1 MPANV
6 ARKEAEAQ
14 AEKTWSVQKREA
26 AYEATADVAGG
37 DVELELFS
45 AVVDVDAAVD
55 LLKFKL
61 LGLMIYRYC
70 SLCYFGTN
78 IIALYRYNKSYH

>member
-14 AEKTWSVQKREA
+14 AEKAWSVQKREA

-37 DVELELFS
+37 DVEQD
-45 AVVDVDAAVD
+45 ADVEGQ

-61 LGLMIYRYC
+61 LVHTIYRY
-70 SLCYFGTN
+70 
-78 IIALYRYNKSYH
+78 

>member
-1 MPANV
+1 VEMPANV

-14 AEKTWSVQKREA
+14 AEKAWSVQKREA

-37 DVELELFS
+37 DVEQD
-45 AVVDVDAAVD
+45 ADVEGQ

-61 LGLMIYRYC
+61 LVHTIYRY
-70 SLCYFGTN
+70 
-78 IIALYRYNKSYH
+78 

>member
-1 MPANV
+1 MEMPANV

-14 AEKTWSVQKREA
+14 AEKAWSVQKREA

-37 DVELELFS
+37 DVEQD
-45 AVVDVDAAVD
+45 ADVEGQ

-61 LGLMIYRYC
+61 LAHTIYRY
-70 SLCYFGTN
+70 
-78 IIALYRYNKSYH
+78 

>member
-1 MPANV
+1 VVFAVEMPANV

-14 AEKTWSVQKREA
+14 AEKAWSVQKREA

-37 DVELELFS
+37 DVEQD
-45 AVVDVDAAVD
+45 ADVEGQ

-61 LGLMIYRYC
+61 LVHTIYRY
-70 SLCYFGTN
+70 
-78 IIALYRYNKSYH
+78 